1 MAMNDVRPAWRS
13 CRDNWI
19 IRRVGLPVWA
29 ILSCLLLVPSVLAL
43 VVSPDGMKS
52 LAHSVAAPHRKCPLC
67 GMTRGYVEMARGDV
81 HAAWEWNRGA
91 PFWFIF
97 GLLNG
102 GAAVIYLAWSWRKRS
117 MHLRQENRC
126 SGVENPR
133 KEQRK

>member
-1 MAMNDVRPAWRS
+1 MNDVRPAWRS
-13 CRDNWI
+13 CRDKWI
-19 IRRVGLPVWA
+19 VRKVGLPVWA

-43 VVSPDGMKS
+43 VVSPGGMNS
-52 LAHSVAAPHRKCPLC
+52 LAHSVAVPHRECPLC

-102 GAAVIYLAWSWRKRS
+102 GAAVVYLAWCWQRRAG
-117 MHLRQENRC
+117 HLRKGNRYSRVGNPQE
-126 SGVENPR
+126 EKR
-133 KEQRK
+133 K